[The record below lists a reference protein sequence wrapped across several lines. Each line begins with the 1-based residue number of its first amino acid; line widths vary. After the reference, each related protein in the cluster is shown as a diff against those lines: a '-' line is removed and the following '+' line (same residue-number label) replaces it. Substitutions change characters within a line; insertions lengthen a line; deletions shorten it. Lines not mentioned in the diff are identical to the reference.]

1 MKLIVNTDDDYESLL
16 GQWSDLESGLAMA
29 LHHPDCA
36 QEFVQRIAQYDR
48 WMRELLLLD
57 TDIGLY
63 QLFQLAINSPA
74 GYSTSHALVSA
85 VLCQMIAD
93 AFSLPAQERDAL
105 VQAAFTMNIAMT
117 GLQDQLTKQN
127 TRPSPEQQSTIN
139 THATEGTL
147 ILHRLGVTDPLWLEI
162 VQLHHRKTAADENPD
177 TWSAARRLA
186 YILSVVDRYAAMI
199 SPRQSREGRST
210 IESAKHIMQDDATHQ
225 QTVAQTLVRLVGLYP
240 PGTFVQLDSGEVAVV
255 VNRGGSADL
264 PNVAIVIGSQGS
276 PVKPPRL
283 HRTRSGRPI
292 VKVALVAAAIQERID
307 HHLVLQL
314 GREGI

>member
-36 QEFVQRIAQYDR
+36 QEFVHRIAQYDR

-93 AFSLPAQERDAL
+93 AFSLSVQERDAL

-162 VQLHHRKTAADENPD
+162 VQLHHRKTAADEKPD
-177 TWSAARRLA
+177 TWSVARRLA

-210 IESAKHIMQDDATHQ
+210 IESARHIMQDDATHQ

-255 VNRGGSADL
+255 VNRGGAADL
-264 PNVAIVIGSQGS
+264 PNVAIVIGTQGS

-283 HRTRSGRPI
+283 HRTRSGKPI
-292 VKVALVAAAIQERID
+292 IKVALVAAAIQERID

-314 GREGI
+314 GREGT

>member
-36 QEFVQRIAQYDR
+36 QEFVHRIAQYDR

-93 AFSLPAQERDAL
+93 AFSLSVQERDAL

-162 VQLHHRKTAADENPD
+162 VQLHHRKTAADEKPD

-199 SPRQSREGRST
+199 SPRHSREGRSAT
-210 IESAKHIMQDDATHQ
+210 ESAQSIVTTHDAQNNHMGQ
-225 QTVAQTLVRLVGLYP
+225 LLVRVVGLFP
-240 PGTFVQLDSGEVAVV
+240 PGTFVQLDNATVGVV
-255 VNRGGSADL
+255 MHRRTDDKSPD
-264 PNVAIVIGSQGS
+264 VAIVLNDKGQLIR
-276 PVKPPRL
+276 PPRL
-283 HRTRSGRPI
+283 HTSSSRNPAI
-292 VKVALVAAAIQERID
+292 AAALPASKVREHLN
-307 HHLVLQL
+307 HHLILQL
-314 GREGI
+314 GAHAA